1 MKILLL
7 EHPRKIAKERCND
20 IANTPLSS
28 SLITGYTAGMLA
40 SQGHEVKVV
49 EGHLDK
55 LSYEEIAGI
64 VGAFEPDILGLH
76 IVYSWENNE
85 SLFSFLKE
93 IKGEGIRLI
102 MAYGFY
108 PTFAYTEILQQC
120 PEIEAVIVGET
131 EHTFVELVE
140 RVQKRTQDS
149 TLNIIANS
157 TLDSNHD
164 TQATQVTQY
173 SAIPGLAWKAADG
186 KVNLQRRELDDNL
199 DLLPYPLRTEAM
211 LRVMPQTNIEGSRGC
226 YGGCTFCYINPYY
239 GKQACWR
246 GRSPENVI
254 AEIDSL
260 IESYGI
266 KNFYFV
272 DPNFFGPGRYG
283 RERVLRL
290 AALLKERG
298 IIFGIEG
305 RVNDIEEETIGA
317 LVEAGLH
324 EILIGLESGRNES
337 LKRLNKLTTVEQ
349 NEKAIRILRK
359 YGIEPSIGFIMFE
372 PDSSLEDIRTNFE
385 FLQRNSLLNNLAITA
400 NVLYHPQIILQGTK
414 AYHDLQNE
422 GRLKLLNTTYEGT
435 AAFAN
440 QQVATLAQI
449 MSRITNYVFLKMDGI
464 WSGRVEEP
472 KGAKEIYQ
480 KMNQSLVKYFT
491 NTLTELELD
500 KRFDDEDIVTLVDKA
515 KEEIVLIL
523 AE

>member
-1 MKILLL
+1 
-7 EHPRKIAKERCND
+7 
-20 IANTPLSS
+20 
-28 SLITGYTAGMLA
+28 
-40 SQGHEVKVV
+40 
-49 EGHLDK
+49 
-55 LSYEEIAGI
+55 
-64 VGAFEPDILGLH
+64 
-76 IVYSWENNE
+76 
-85 SLFSFLKE
+85 
-93 IKGEGIRLI
+93 
-102 MAYGFY
+102 
-108 PTFAYTEILQQC
+108 
-120 PEIEAVIVGET
+120 
-131 EHTFVELVE
+131 
-140 RVQKRTQDS
+140 
-149 TLNIIANS
+149 
-157 TLDSNHD
+157 
-164 TQATQVTQY
+164 
-173 SAIPGLAWKAADG
+173 
-186 KVNLQRRELDDNL
+186 
-199 DLLPYPLRTEAM
+199 
-211 LRVMPQTNIEGSRGC
+211 MPQTNIEGSRGC

-272 DPNFFGPGRYG
+272 DPNFFGLGRYG

-290 AALLKERG
+290 ASLLKERG

-337 LKRLNKLTTVEQ
+337 LKRLNKMTTVEQ
-349 NEKAIRILRK
+349 NEKAISILRK

-414 AYHDLQNE
+414 AYHDLQSE

-480 KMNQSLVKYFT
+480 KLNQSLVKYFT

-500 KRFDDEDIVTLVDKA
+500 KRFDDEDIVALVDKA
-515 KEEIVLIL
+515 KEEMFNPLTPRKTW
-523 AE
+523 

>member
-40 SQGHEVKVV
+40 NQGHEIKIVD
-49 EGHLDK
+49 GYFDK

-64 VGAFEPDILGLH
+64 VGAFEPDILGIH

-85 SLFSFLKE
+85 SLFSFVKE
-93 IKGEGIRLI
+93 IKGEEIKLI
-102 MAYGFY
+102 TAYGFY
-108 PTFAYTEILQQC
+108 PTFAYAEILQQC
-120 PEIEAVIVGET
+120 PEIDAVIVGET

-140 RVQKRTQDS
+140 MVQNRTQDS
-149 TLNIIANS
+149 T
-157 TLDSNHD
+157 
-164 TQATQVTQY
+164 QATQN
-173 SAIPGLAWKAADG
+173 SAILGLAWKDEYG
-186 KVNLQRRELDDNL
+186 KINLQRRGLDENL
-199 DLLPYPLRTEAM
+199 DLLPYPIRTEAM
-211 LRVMPQTNIEGSRGC
+211 LRVMSQTNIEGSRGC

-239 GKQACWR
+239 GKPSCWR

-260 IESYGI
+260 IENYGRRD
-266 KNFYFV
+266 FYFV

-290 AALLKERG
+290 ASLLKERG

-305 RVNDIEEETIGA
+305 RVNDIEEETISA

-414 AYHDLQNE
+414 AYHDLKSE
-422 GRLKLLNTTYEGT
+422 GRLKLVSTSYEGT

-440 QQVATLAQI
+440 PQVATLAQI
-449 MSRITNYVFLKMDGI
+449 ISKITNYVFLKMDGI
-464 WSGRVEEP
+464 WSGRVEKP
-472 KGAKEIYQ
+472 KGSEVVYQ
-480 KMNQSLVKYFT
+480 KLNQSLVKYFT

-500 KRFDDEDIVTLVDKA
+500 KRLADEDIVALVEKA
-515 KEEIVLIL
+515 KEEINLIFYDC
-523 AE
+523 

>member
-7 EHPRKIAKERCND
+7 EHPRKIDKERCND

-40 SQGHEVKVV
+40 SQEHEVKVV
-49 EGHLDK
+49 EGYLDK
-55 LSYEEIAGI
+55 LSYGEISEI
-64 VGAFEPDILGLH
+64 VDAFEPDILGIH
-76 IVYSWENNE
+76 MIYSWGNNE
-85 SLFSFLKE
+85 ELFSFLKE
-93 IKGEGIRLI
+93 IKGKRKGIKFI
-102 MAYGFY
+102 TAYGFY

-120 PEIEAVIVGET
+120 PEIDAVVVGEP
-131 EHTFVELVE
+131 EHTFLQLVE
-140 RVQKRTQDS
+140 KVQIRIKDS
-149 TLNIIANS
+149 SIL
-157 TLDSNHD
+157 
-164 TQATQVTQY
+164 
-173 SAIPGLAWKAADG
+173 GLAWKDEYG
-186 KVNLQRRELDDNL
+186 KINLRRRELDQNL
-199 DLLPYPLRTEAM
+199 DLLPYPVRTEAM
-211 LRVMPQTNIEGSRGC
+211 LRIMPQTNIEGSRGC

-239 GKQACWR
+239 GKLSCWR

-260 IESYGI
+260 IERYGI
-266 KNFYFV
+266 RNFYFV
-272 DPNFFGPGRYG
+272 DPNFFGPGQYG
-283 RERVLRL
+283 RERVVRL
-290 AALLKERG
+290 ASLLKERG

-317 LVEAGLH
+317 LVDAGLH

-337 LKRLNKLTTVEQ
+337 LKRLNKMTTVEQ

-359 YGIEPSIGFIMFE
+359 YGIEPNIGFIMFE

-414 AYHDLQNE
+414 AYHDLQSE

-440 QQVATLAQI
+440 QQVATLVQI
-449 MSRITNYVFLKMDGI
+449 MSKITNYVFLRMDGI
-464 WSGRVEEP
+464 WSGRVEKP
-472 KGAKEIYQ
+472 KGVEVLYQ
-480 KMNQSLVKYFT
+480 KLNQCLVKHFT

-500 KRFDDEDIVTLVDKA
+500 KKLVDEDIAALVDKI
-515 KEEIVLIL
+515 KEEINLIL
-523 AE
+523 SVG